1 MRLEYTSL
9 HSKETPRSA
18 SVEDRQNKNSSVKKG
33 RVREMSKVKKVGA
46 YKRGLYQAALGM
58 IRTKQIVTRSMV
70 EKFYTDAG
78 KSEAAASA
86 SATVL
91 LSPRKEDS
99 KRGKLGNCL
108 GNYSADGTHYYMIPL
123 AHKSGEEKRF
133 RFHLCTPE
141 EVAVREAISEKR
153 GNGRKAKTVKE
164 IKQVKSVKSVKSV
177 KKVKKTVKAKAK
189 KIETPVAP
197 VVPVTEVAATV
208 EAPAS
213 AVIETPVQ

>member
-1 MRLEYTSL
+1 MIGKTKKLV
-9 HSKETPRSA
+9 K
-18 SVEDRQNKNSSVKKG
+18 KKG
-33 RVREMSKVKKVGA
+33 RLVDMSKNKKVGA
-46 YKRGLYQAALGM
+46 YKQVGKMYSKALGF

-123 AHKSGEEKRF
+123 KHVKGEEKKF
-133 RFHLCTPE
+133 RFHLATPA
-141 EVAVREAISEKR
+141 EVTVREAIEAKR
-153 GNGRKAKTVKE
+153 GNGRKATKVAK
-164 IKQVKSVKSVKSV
+164 V
-177 KKVKKTVKAKAK
+177 KKVKEVKQVKISKIKAKVKKAKAK
-189 KIETPVAP
+189 KVVAPVAP
-197 VVPVTEVAATV
+197 VAPTAEVAPV
-208 EAPAS
+208 APAAEVAPVAP
-213 AVIETPVQ
+213 AVQ